1 MIVTFDR
8 FPQSLKQQ
16 LDPLYFLAGTELL
29 LLEESF
35 TLVVSEA
42 EARGFAEIE
51 HVEIA
56 QPDDW
61 YPLLADASGRS
72 LFAEKR
78 LFDVRL
84 TKNVLTSKVQTAIEE
99 WVQESDEDT
108 IMILRGWSW
117 DYRFRNAAWFK
128 SISALATTVVIEA
141 VPTAKLS
148 HWIRDRAQVLGLKL
162 SDDAIAELAD
172 LTDGNLYAAQQELE
186 KLRLIF
192 LNEDKVVGIEELTR
206 INWSIS
212 GAFDLVDAASNGS
225 VNKLSTMLAAV
236 RREGVQPLFLVGAL
250 GSQLRRYHDLAC
262 GRRTYLSANRRRV
275 GERVIKRIGRAGLER
290 LLVECAHLDCQQKGI
305 LRGDSWLALES
316 ILLNLAGYQ
325 NRNLE
330 TDATRLR
337 VDYEN

>member
-1 MIVTFDR
+1 MIVTFDK
-8 FPQSLKQQ
+8 FPQSLKKQ
-16 LDPLYFLAGTELL
+16 LDPLYFLVGNELL
-29 LLEESF
+29 LLEESVD
-35 TLVVSEA
+35 LIVAEA
-42 EARGFAEIE
+42 ETRGFAEIE

-56 QPDDW
+56 QPDEW
-61 YPLLADASGRS
+61 YSLLADASGRS

-84 TKNVLTSKVQTAIEE
+84 TKNVFTTKVQAALEE
-99 WVQESDEDT
+99 WIQDANGET

-117 DYRFRNAAWFK
+117 DYRSRNTAWFK
-128 SISALATTVVIEA
+128 TISALATTVIIDT

-148 HWIRDRAQVLGLKL
+148 HWIKDRAQALGLKL
-162 SDDAIAELAD
+162 SEDAIRELAD

-212 GAFDLVDAASNGS
+212 GAFDLVDAACNGN
-225 VNKLSTMLAAV
+225 VDKLSTTLAAV
-236 RREGVQPLFLVGAL
+236 RREGTQPLFLVGAL
-250 GSQLRRYHDLAC
+250 GSQLRQYHDLAC
-262 GRRTYLSANRRRV
+262 GRRTYLSSNRRRV
-275 GERVIKRIGRAGLER
+275 GERVLKRIGRPGLER

-305 LRGDSWLALES
+305 LQGDSWLALES

-325 NRNLE
+325 NRTLE